1 MARKK
6 SRFIIMI
13 IVGVGI
19 SMLLGLFSEP
29 NRNTQQNLF
38 FHYLTSILITVMVW
52 EGNLRI
58 DGYLDKSLPW
68 DKKVGTRLALQFPLS
83 MLYSA
88 ITIYVLMMLYN
99 KYICNF
105 PVEVQSAFSK
115 MAFVIG
121 LMVSVILLSIELGVR
136 FFRNWKKSLVEIERY
151 KNETLQAQLLNL
163 KTQVNPHFLFNN
175 LSVLTSLV
183 YENQDKAADFISQ
196 LSKVYRYLL
205 DNHESELVNLESELQ
220 FISSYCFLLQ
230 IRFENSIELKVDVD
244 KSVYHKLVPPMALQL
259 LVENATKHNEIS
271 ADSPLQIRVYNQGAE
286 LCVENNIQVRTETHN
301 GSGTGLSNIIKRY
314 RYFTDEKLKIT
325 KSEHVFSVSIPLLSA

>member
-1 MARKK
+1 
-6 SRFIIMI
+6 MI
-13 IVGVGI
+13 VVGFGI
-19 SMLLGLFSEP
+19 SLLLGLFSEP
-29 NRNTQQNLF
+29 NQNMQQNSPY
-38 FHYLTSILITVMVW
+38 HYVITILITVLVW
-52 EGNLRI
+52 EGNLKI
-58 DGYLDKSLPW
+58 DDFLDRSLPW
-68 DKKVGTRLALQFPLS
+68 DKKVVTRLVLQFPIS

-88 ITIYVLMMLYN
+88 FTIYLMMTLYN

-105 PVEVQSAFSK
+105 PMEVQSAFSK

-205 DNHESELVNLESELQ
+205 DNHESELVTLESELQ

-244 KSVYHKLVPPMALQL
+244 KAVYHKLVPPMALQL

-271 ADSPLQIRVYNQGAE
+271 TESPLQIRVYNHGSE
-286 LCVENNIQVRTETHN
+286 LCVENNIQARSEIHN

-314 RYFTDEKLKIT
+314 RYFTDEKLKIN
-325 KSEHVFSVSIPLLSA
+325 KSEQLFSVSIPLLSA